1 MSTKQILSAAI
12 ALTISV
18 GAQAAENEYVFGSET
33 KGAVVQA
40 GSEHSMKMRIRLQP
54 RIDYGDL
61 AALRSS
67 YDTDPTAKVFRGQS
81 DMYLRRV
88 RLELEGNLS
97 EAVTYGLVI
106 DADRAYQVGSKPTFD
121 AQYAFFNYKHSDAI
135 NLRFG
140 KQKLP
145 LTRVSLSSSAKQ
157 LLIERPVSTEAVKT
171 LFGDYYQPNVMLH
184 GKNTTGTVAYMLALA
199 DGTNA
204 GSDAFA
210 KSSNNSDIY
219 GSSKDADKATES
231 SFVWIARAEFSPGM
245 DWVEKGKS
253 DAWLGQGQH
262 LTLGV
267 DYGSQSGAKSVD
279 SASIKAYDRSVMG
292 LDLSGHVNNI
302 TFQAEYNRMTVEEK
316 SASKKV
322 TPGGWYVQAGYFI
335 PGLNL
340 EPVIRYEDYNL
351 NGEIGNAH
359 RKYTTIGANWYAQ
372 GHSMKFGVNLVQV
385 KFDDNARIAANDG
398 DAKVLQ
404 LQSQFYY

>member
-1 MSTKQILSAAI
+1 MSTKQVLSVAI
-12 ALTISV
+12 ALTISS
-18 GAQAAENEYVFGSET
+18 GLQAAENEYLFGGET

-40 GSEHSMKMRIRLQP
+40 GSEHNMKMRIRLQP
-54 RIDYGDL
+54 RVDYGDL

-67 YDTDPTAKVFRGQS
+67 YNSDPTAKVFRGQS

-97 EAVTYGLVI
+97 EPVSYGLVI

-121 AQYAFFNYKHSDAI
+121 AQYAFFNYKHSDAF
-135 NLRFG
+135 NVRFG

-145 LTRVSLSSSAKQ
+145 LTRVSLTSSSKQ

-171 LFGDYYQPNVMLH
+171 LFGDYYQPHVMLH
-184 GKNTTGTVAYMLALA
+184 GKNLAGTVAYMFALA
-199 DGTNA
+199 DGANA

-210 KSSNNSDIY
+210 KSANNSEIY
-219 GSSKDADKATES
+219 GSSKDADKDTES
-231 SFVWIARAEFSPGM
+231 GFAWIARAEFSPSV

-262 LTLGV
+262 LALGV
-267 DYGSQSGAKSVD
+267 DYGSQSGSKNVD
-279 SASIKAYDRSVMG
+279 SASAKEYDRSVLG
-292 LDLSGHVNNI
+292 IDLSGHKDNI
-302 TFQAEYNRMTVEEK
+302 TLQAEYNRMTVKEK
-316 SASKKV
+316 SADKKV
-322 TPGGWYVQAGYFI
+322 TPGGWYIQAGYFI

-351 NGEIGNAH
+351 NGEISNAH

-372 GHSMKFGVNLVQV
+372 GHSMKFGLNLVQV
-385 KFDDNARIAANDG
+385 KFDDNARIVAND
-398 DAKVLQ
+398 DSANVLQ
-404 LQSQFYY
+404 FQSQFYY